1 MIGTFPVLHDIFTL
15 WLFNMA
21 MESDPFID
29 GLPLKNGG
37 SFHGYVSHSQMVA
50 GKHPDGDFQLA
61 TFPSRVRA

>member
-37 SFHGYVSHSQMVA
+37 SFHGYVSHNQMVTHDNTLNYLNYTSS
-50 GKHPDGDFQLA
+50 KQ
-61 TFPSRVRA
+61 T